1 MSPDAD
7 IVNLYVG
14 AQMPAVA
21 DFFSLPFDVPPY
33 RLSGAVYGA
42 LLNHRS
48 ALAAL
53 GDAASRPPYNA
64 PPIAPV
70 LYIKPRNTLARA
82 GDIVR
87 IPAGTPEL
95 EVGACL
101 GVVLGRTAC
110 NVAEPLALDYVAGYL
125 IVADVSIP
133 HAGYHRPSVRL
144 KARDGYC
151 PLGPK
156 VTARAAV
163 ANPDALSVRTY
174 IDDLLVQT
182 ASTADLIR
190 SAAAMLADITEFMT
204 LAPGDVL
211 ALGAAGPAPRV
222 RSGQTV
228 RIEIDGL
235 GSLTNAFAA
244 AVP

>member
-1 MSPDAD
+1 MLA
-7 IVNLYVG
+7 G
-14 AQMPAVA
+14 AGC
-21 DFFSLPFDVPPY
+21 FSIPFDVPPY

-48 ALAAL
+48 ALEVL
-53 GDAASRPPYNA
+53 GEAVERAPYNA
-64 PPIAPV
+64 APAAPV
-70 LYIKPRNTLARA
+70 LYIKPRNTLAPS
-82 GDIVR
+82 GGVVT

-101 GVVLGRTAC
+101 GLVIGRTAC
-110 NVAEPLALDYVAGYL
+110 KVVESRALDYVAGYL

-133 HAGYHRPSVRL
+133 HGSYHRPSIRL
-144 KARDGYC
+144 KARDGFC
-151 PLGPK
+151 PLGPA

-163 ANPDALSVRTY
+163 ADPDALIIRTHL
-174 IDDLLVQT
+174 DGALVQT

-190 SAAAMLADITEFMT
+190 PAVRLLADVTEFMT

-211 ALGAAGPAPRV
+211 ALGAAWPAPRV

-228 RIEIDGL
+228 MIEIDGL
-235 GSLTNAFAA
+235 SRLTTRFMDASA
-244 AVP
+244 